1 MMNERIE
8 TVTLETIEKEF
19 DAVIGYKS
27 IKKELIRICDIMQN
41 SEFYSKLGVS
51 VPNGLLL
58 SGEPG
63 LGKTLMANCFIK
75 ASGRKAFTC
84 RKDKPDGDF
93 VNHIKSTFDE
103 AVKNAP
109 SIVFLDDMDKFSA
122 NGDEFHRNSEEF
134 VTVQSCIDDAKGKNV
149 FVLATIND
157 ENAIP
162 NSLLRAGRFDNRI
175 EVKSP
180 KGEDAEKIVE
190 HYIKKKNFVS
200 DVDVKTITKL
210 LNSASCAELECVI
223 NQAGVYAGFNRKDK
237 IEMDDIVKACLRIIH
252 KAPEKE
258 TAHSPEVLKYIAY
271 HEAGHAVIA
280 EVLEPGSVNFVS
292 VRSHGGSTGGFTN
305 YYQPEEYW
313 IKKQYMENRVTVLL
327 GGKAATETVFGE
339 TDVGANSDLHR
350 AFDISVR
357 FVDDYCSNGFDR
369 WLQGREYSNGA
380 VERRDMQL
388 SFEIEKFYQKAKKIL
403 IDNREFL
410 DKLATALMNK
420 DILTSAEIQT
430 IKATCKMVA

>member
-1 MMNERIE
+1 MVEKE
-8 TVTLETIEKEF
+8 QVLVTEIEKEF
-19 DAVIGYKS
+19 EPVIGYKS
-27 IKKELIRICDIMQN
+27 IKNEMIKICDIMRN

-58 SGEPG
+58 SGYPG

-93 VNHIKSTFDE
+93 VNHIKATFGE

-122 NGDEFHRNSEEF
+122 NGDRHHRNSEEF
-134 VTVQSCIDDAKGKNV
+134 VTVQSCIDDAKNKDV

-157 ENAIP
+157 EDAIP
-162 NSLLRAGRFDNRI
+162 ESLLRAGRFDNRI
-175 EVKSP
+175 EVNSP

-190 HYIKKKNFVS
+190 HYIKRKNFVS
-200 DVDVKTITKL
+200 DVDVKTITRL
-210 LNSASCAELECVI
+210 LNGASCAELETVI
-223 NQAGVYAGFNRKDK
+223 NQAGVYAGFNRKEK

-258 TAHSPEVLKYIAY
+258 QAHSPEVLKAVAY

-292 VRSHGGSTGGFTN
+292 VRSHGGSAGGFTN

-313 IKKQYMENRVTVLL
+313 IKKQYMENRVVVVL

-350 AFDISVR
+350 AFDIVER

-369 WLQGREYSNGA
+369 WIQNHNPSQGLL
-380 VERRDMQL
+380 ERQSSQI
-388 SFEIEKFYQKAKKIL
+388 SFEMENFYKKAKKIL

-410 DKLATALMNK
+410 DKLAQALMNK
-420 DILTSAEIQT
+420 DVLTSVEIEA

>member
-1 MMNERIE
+1 MNEQIKLCE
-8 TVTLETIEKEF
+8 IEKEF
-19 DAVIGYKS
+19 EQVIGYQS
-27 IKKELIRICDIMQN
+27 IKKEMLTICDIMQN

-58 SGEPG
+58 SGDPG

-109 SIVFLDDMDKFSA
+109 SIVFLDDLDKYS
-122 NGDEFHRNSEEF
+122 NGDEYHKNSEEF

-157 ENAIP
+157 EDAIP

-258 TAHSPEVLKYIAY
+258 NAYSPEVLKYVSY

-292 VRSHGGSTGGFTN
+292 VRSHGGNTGGFTN
-305 YYQPEEYW
+305 YYQPEEYC
-313 IKKQYMENRVTVLL
+313 IKKQYMENRVTVIL

-339 TDVGANSDLHR
+339 TDVGSNSDLRR
-350 AFDISVR
+350 AFDIVER
-357 FVDDYCSNGFDR
+357 FVDDYSSNGFDR
-369 WLQGREYSNGA
+369 WIQDGYTSEGIR
-380 VERRDMQL
+380 ERRDTQM
-388 SFEIEKFYQKAKKIL
+388 SYEMEKFYQKAKKIL

-410 DKLATALMNK
+410 DKLATALINK
-420 DILTSAEIQT
+420 DILTSVEIEA
-430 IKATCKMVA
+430 IKATCKMVV

>member
-1 MMNERIE
+1 MVEK
-8 TVTLETIEKEF
+8 TQVTLAEIEKEF
-19 DAVIGYKS
+19 EPVIGYKS
-27 IKKELIRICDIMQN
+27 IKNEMIKICDIMRN

-58 SGEPG
+58 SGDPG

-75 ASGRKAFTC
+75 ASGRKAFVC

-109 SIVFLDDMDKFSA
+109 SIVFLDDMDKFA
-122 NGDEFHRNSEEF
+122 NGDEYHKNSEEF
-134 VTVQSCIDDAKGKNV
+134 VTVQSCIDDTKGKDV

-157 ENAIP
+157 RESIP
-162 NSLLRAGRFDNRI
+162 KSLLRAGRFDNRI
-175 EVKSP
+175 MVEAP

-190 HYIKKKNFVS
+190 HYIKRKNFVS
-200 DVDVKTITKL
+200 DVDVKTITRL
-210 LNSASCAELECVI
+210 LNGASCAELETVI
-223 NQAGVYAGFNRKDK
+223 NQAGVYAGFSRKDK
-237 IEMDDIVKACLRIIH
+237 IEMDDIVKSCLRVVH
-252 KAPEKE
+252 NAPEKE
-258 TAHSPEVLKYIAY
+258 QAHSPEVLKAVAY

-292 VRSHGGSTGGFTN
+292 VRSHGGSAGGFTN

-313 IKKQYMENRVTVLL
+313 IKKQYMENRVVVVL

-350 AFDISVR
+350 AFDIVER

-369 WLQGREYSNGA
+369 WIQNHNPSQGLL
-380 VERRDMQL
+380 ERQSSQI
-388 SFEIEKFYQKAKKIL
+388 SFEMENFYKKAKKIL

-410 DKLATALMNK
+410 DKLAQALMNK
-420 DILTSAEIQT
+420 DVLTSVEIEA

>member
-1 MMNERIE
+1 MVEKE
-8 TVTLETIEKEF
+8 QVLVAEIEKEF
-19 DAVIGYKS
+19 EPVIGYKS
-27 IKKELIRICDIMQN
+27 IKNEMIKICDIMRN

-58 SGEPG
+58 SGDPG

-93 VNHIKSTFDE
+93 VNHIKTTFDE

-109 SIVFLDDMDKFSA
+109 SIVFLDDLDKYA
-122 NGDEFHRNSEEF
+122 NGDRYHRNSEEF
-134 VTVQSCIDDAKGKNV
+134 VTVQSCIDDAKNKDV

-157 ENAIP
+157 EDAIP
-162 NSLLRAGRFDNRI
+162 ESLLRAGRFDNRI
-175 EVKSP
+175 EVNSP

-190 HYIKKKNFVS
+190 HYIKRKNFVS
-200 DVDVKTITKL
+200 DVDVKTITRL
-210 LNSASCAELECVI
+210 LNGASCAELETVI

-237 IEMDDIVKACLRIIH
+237 IEMDDIVKACLRIIY

-258 TAHSPEVLKYIAY
+258 QAHSPEVLKAVAY

-292 VRSHGGSTGGFTN
+292 VRSHGGNAGGFTN

-313 IKKQYMENRVTVLL
+313 IKKQYMENRVTVIL

-350 AFDISVR
+350 AFDIALR

-369 WLQGREYSNGA
+369 WIQDNQSSQGTS
-380 VERRDMQL
+380 ERRDMQL
-388 SFEIEKFYQKAKKIL
+388 AFEMENFYKKAKKIL

-410 DKLATALMNK
+410 DKLAQALMNK
-420 DILTSAEIQT
+420 DVLTSVEIEA

>member
-1 MMNERIE
+1 MEKNQQV
-8 TVTLETIEKEF
+8 TVAEIEKEF
-19 DAVIGYKS
+19 SPVIGYKS
-27 IKKELIRICDIMQN
+27 IKNEMIKICDIMRN

-75 ASGRKAFTC
+75 ASGRRAYTC

-93 VNHIKSTFDE
+93 VNHIKSIFNE

-109 SIVFLDDMDKFSA
+109 SIVFLDDMDKFA
-122 NGDEFHRNSEEF
+122 NGDEYHKNSEEF
-134 VTVQSCIDDAKGKNV
+134 VTVQSCIDDTKNKDV

-157 ENAIP
+157 EDAIP

-175 EVKSP
+175 TVVAP
-180 KGEDAEKIVE
+180 KGQDAEKIVA
-190 HYIKKKNFVS
+190 HYIQKKNFVS

-210 LNSASCAELECVI
+210 LNGASCAELETVI
-223 NQAGVYAGFNRKDK
+223 NQAGVYAGFLRKEK

-258 TAHSPEVLKYIAY
+258 HAHSPEILKAVAY
-271 HEAGHAVIA
+271 HEAGHAVVA

-313 IKKQYMENRVTVLL
+313 IKKQYMENRVTVIL
-327 GGKAATETVFGE
+327 GGKAATEICFGE
-339 TDVGANSDLHR
+339 TDVGANNDLHR
-350 AFDISVR
+350 AFDIVER

-369 WLQGREYSNGA
+369 WIQNHNPSQGLL
-380 VERRDMQL
+380 ERQSAQI
-388 SFEIEKFYQKAKKIL
+388 SFEMENFYKKAKKIL
-403 IDNREFL
+403 TLNREFL
-410 DKLATALMNK
+410 DKLATALINK
-420 DILTSAEIQT
+420 DILTSVEIES

>member
-1 MMNERIE
+1 MVEK
-8 TVTLETIEKEF
+8 TQVTLAEIEKEF
-19 DAVIGYKS
+19 EPVIGYKS
-27 IKKELIRICDIMQN
+27 IKNEMIKICDIMRN

-58 SGEPG
+58 SGDPG

-109 SIVFLDDMDKFSA
+109 SIVFLDDMDKFA
-122 NGDEFHRNSEEF
+122 NGDEYHKNSEEF
-134 VTVQSCIDDAKGKNV
+134 VTVQSCIDDTKGKDV

-157 ENAIP
+157 RESIP
-162 NSLLRAGRFDNRI
+162 KSLLRAGRFDNRI
-175 EVKSP
+175 MVEAP

-190 HYIKKKNFVS
+190 HYIKRKNFVS
-200 DVDVKTITKL
+200 DVDVKTITRL
-210 LNSASCAELECVI
+210 LNGASCAELETVI
-223 NQAGVYAGFNRKDK
+223 NQAGVYAGFSRKDK
-237 IEMDDIVKACLRIIH
+237 IEMDDIVKACLRVVH
-252 KAPEKE
+252 SAPEKE
-258 TAHSPEVLKYIAY
+258 QAHSPEVLKAVAY

-292 VRSHGGSTGGFTN
+292 VRSHGGSAGGFTN

-313 IKKQYMENRVTVLL
+313 IKKQYMENRVVVVL

-350 AFDISVR
+350 AFDIVER

-369 WLQGREYSNGA
+369 WIQNHNPSQGLL
-380 VERRDMQL
+380 ERQSSQI
-388 SFEIEKFYQKAKKIL
+388 SFEMENFYKKAKKIL

-410 DKLATALMNK
+410 DKLAQALMNK
-420 DILTSAEIQT
+420 DVLTSVEIEA
-430 IKATCKMVA
+430 IKATCKMVS

>member
-8 TVTLETIEKEF
+8 TVTLETLEKEF

-27 IKKELIRICDIMQN
+27 IKKELIRICDIMRN

-58 SGEPG
+58 SGDPG

-109 SIVFLDDMDKFSA
+109 SIVFLDDMDKFA
-122 NGDEFHRNSEEF
+122 NGDRYHRNSEEF
-134 VTVQSCIDDAKGKNV
+134 VTIQSCIDDAKNKDV

-157 ENAIP
+157 EDAIP
-162 NSLLRAGRFDNRI
+162 SSLLRAGRFDNRI
-175 EVKSP
+175 EVNSP

-190 HYIKKKNFVS
+190 YYIKKKNFVS
-200 DVDVKTITKL
+200 EVDVKTITRL
-210 LNSASCAELECVI
+210 LNGASCAELETVI
-223 NQAGVYAGFNRKDK
+223 NEAGVYAGFNRKDK

-258 TAHSPEVLKYIAY
+258 SSHSPEVLKAVAY

-292 VRSHGGSTGGFTN
+292 VRSHGGGVGGFTN

-313 IKKQYMENRVTVLL
+313 IKKKHMENRVIVLL

-339 TDVGANSDLHR
+339 TDVGTNSDLHR
-350 AFDISVR
+350 AFDIVKR
-357 FVDDYCSNGFDR
+357 FVEDYCSNGFDR
-369 WLQGREYSNGA
+369 WLQAREYSNGV

-388 SFEIEKFYQKAKKIL
+388 SIEMEKFYHTAKKIL

-420 DILTSAEIQT
+420 DILTSVEIQA

>member
-1 MMNERIE
+1 MVEKE
-8 TVTLETIEKEF
+8 QVTLAEIEKEF
-19 DAVIGYKS
+19 EPVIGYKS
-27 IKKELIRICDIMQN
+27 IKNEMIKICDIMRN
-41 SEFYSKLGVS
+41 REFYSKLGVS

-58 SGEPG
+58 SGDPG
-63 LGKTLMANCFIK
+63 LGKTLMANCIIK

-109 SIVFLDDMDKFSA
+109 SIVFLDDMDKFA
-122 NGDEFHRNSEEF
+122 NGDSSHRNSEEF
-134 VTVQSCIDDAKGKNV
+134 VTVQSCIDDAKNKDV

-157 ENAIP
+157 EDAIP
-162 NSLLRAGRFDNRI
+162 ESLLRAGRFDNRI
-175 EVKSP
+175 SVVSP

-190 HYIKKKNFVS
+190 HYIKRKNFVS

-210 LNSASCAELECVI
+210 LNGASCAELETVI

-237 IEMDDIVKACLRIIH
+237 IEMDDIVKSCLRIIH

-258 TAHSPEVLKYIAY
+258 NAYSPEVLKAVAY

-292 VRSHGGSTGGFTN
+292 VRSHGGSAGGFTN

-327 GGKAATETVFGE
+327 GGKAATEVCFGE

-350 AFDISVR
+350 AFDIVER

-369 WLQGREYSNGA
+369 WIQNRNPSQGLL
-380 VERRDMQL
+380 ERQSSQI
-388 SFEIEKFYQKAKKIL
+388 SFEMENFYKKAKKI
-403 IDNREFL
+403 IVDNREFL
-410 DKLATALMNK
+410 DKLAQALMNK
-420 DILTSAEIQT
+420 DVLTSVEIEA

>member
-8 TVTLETIEKEF
+8 TATLEQIEKEF
-19 DAVIGYKS
+19 ESVIGYKS
-27 IKKELIRICDIMQN
+27 IKKEMIRICDIMQN

-58 SGEPG
+58 SGDPG

-75 ASGRKAFTC
+75 ASGRKAFIC
-84 RKDKPDGDF
+84 RKDKPDGEF
-93 VNHIKSTFDE
+93 VNHIKSIFDE

-109 SIVFLDDMDKFSA
+109 SIIFLDDLDKYS
-122 NGDEFHRNSEEF
+122 NSDEYHKNSEEF
-134 VTVQSCIDDAKGKNV
+134 VTIQSCIDDAKGKNV

-157 ENAIP
+157 ENTIP
-162 NSLLRAGRFDNRI
+162 KSLLRAGRFDNRI
-175 EVKSP
+175 VVNAP

-190 HYIKKKNFVS
+190 YYIKKKNFVS
-200 DVDVKTITKL
+200 DVDVKTITRL
-210 LNSASCAELECVI
+210 LNSSSCAELETVI
-223 NQAGVYAGFNRKDK
+223 NEAGVYAGFNRKDK

-252 KAPEKE
+252 KAPERE
-258 TAHSPEVLKYIAY
+258 NAHSPEVLKSVAY

-313 IKKQYMENRVTVLL
+313 IKKQYMENRVIVLL

-339 TDVGANSDLHR
+339 TDVGVNSDLHR
-350 AFDISVR
+350 AFDICCR
-357 FVDDYCSNGFDR
+357 FVDDYSSNGFSR
-369 WLQGREYSNGA
+369 WIQDGYSSDGTR
-380 VERRDMQL
+380 ERRDTQMAY
-388 SFEIEKFYQKAKKIL
+388 EMEKFYQKAKKIL
-403 IDNREFL
+403 VDNREFL

-420 DILTSAEIQT
+420 DILTSVEIQA

>member
-1 MMNERIE
+1 MVEKE
-8 TVTLETIEKEF
+8 QVSVVEIEKTFEP
-19 DAVIGYKS
+19 VIGYKS
-27 IKKELIRICDIMQN
+27 IKNEMIKICDIMRN

-75 ASGRKAFTC
+75 ASGRTAFVC

-109 SIVFLDDMDKFSA
+109 SIVFLDDMDKFA
-122 NGDEFHRNSEEF
+122 NGDEYHKNSEEF
-134 VTVQSCIDDAKGKNV
+134 VTVQSCIDDSKNKEV

-157 ENAIP
+157 EDAIP
-162 NSLLRAGRFDNRI
+162 ISLLRAGRFDNRI
-175 EVKSP
+175 EVNSP

-210 LNSASCAELECVI
+210 LNGASCAELETVI
-223 NQAGVYAGFNRKDK
+223 NQAGVYAGFNRKEK
-237 IEMDDIVKACLRIIH
+237 IEMDDIVRACLRIIH
-252 KAPEKE
+252 NAPERE
-258 TAHSPEVLKYIAY
+258 QAHSPEVLKAVAY

-313 IKKQYMENRVTVLL
+313 IKEQYMENRVTVIL

-339 TDVGANSDLHR
+339 TDVGANKDLHR
-350 AFDISVR
+350 AFDIVER

-380 VERRDMQL
+380 VERRDMQMA
-388 SFEIEKFYQKAKKIL
+388 IEMENFYKKAKKIL

-410 DKLATALMNK
+410 DKLATALINK
-420 DILTSAEIQT
+420 DVLTSVEIEA

>member
-1 MMNERIE
+1 MIE
-8 TVTLETIEKEF
+8 KNLAQVSIQEIEKEF
-19 DAVIGYKS
+19 EPVIGYKS
-27 IKKELIRICDIMQN
+27 IKNEMIKICDIMRN
-41 SEFYSKLGVS
+41 SEFYARLGVS

-58 SGEPG
+58 DGDPG

-109 SIVFLDDMDKFSA
+109 SIVFLDDLDKFS
-122 NGDEFHRNSEEF
+122 NSDEYHKNSEEF

-157 ENAIP
+157 EDAIP
-162 NSLLRAGRFDNRI
+162 ESLLRAGRFDNRI
-175 EVKSP
+175 TVESP
-180 KGEDAEKIVE
+180 RGEDAEKIVE
-190 HYIKKKNFVS
+190 HYIKRKNFVS

-210 LNSASCAELECVI
+210 LNGASCAELETVI

-237 IEMDDIVKACLRIIH
+237 IEMDDIVKACLRIIY

-258 TAHSPEVLKYIAY
+258 QAHSPEVLKAVAY
-271 HEAGHAVIA
+271 HEAGHAVVA

-292 VRSHGGSTGGFTN
+292 VRSHGGNAGGFTN
-305 YYQPEEYW
+305 CYQPEEYW

-327 GGKAATETVFGE
+327 GGKAATEVCFGE
-339 TDVGANSDLHR
+339 TDVGVSSDMRR
-350 AFDISVR
+350 AFDIASR
-357 FVDDYCSNGFDR
+357 FVEDYCSNSFDR
-369 WLQGREYSNGA
+369 WIQGREFSNGV

-388 SFEIEKFYQKAKKIL
+388 AVEMENFYSKAKKIL

-410 DKLATALMNK
+410 DKLAQALMNK
-420 DILTSAEIQT
+420 DVLTNVEIEA

>member
-1 MMNERIE
+1 MVEKE
-8 TVTLETIEKEF
+8 QATLAEIEKEF
-19 DAVIGYKS
+19 EPVIGYKS
-27 IKKELIRICDIMQN
+27 IKNEMIKICDIMRN
-41 SEFYSKLGVS
+41 REFYSKLGVS

-58 SGEPG
+58 SGGPG
-63 LGKTLMANCFIK
+63 LGKTLMANCIIK

-93 VNHIKSTFDE
+93 VNYIKSTFDE

-109 SIVFLDDMDKFSA
+109 SIVFLDDMDKFA
-122 NGDEFHRNSEEF
+122 NGDSSHRNSEEF
-134 VTVQSCIDDAKGKNV
+134 VTVQSCIDDAKNKDV

-157 ENAIP
+157 EDAIP
-162 NSLLRAGRFDNRI
+162 ESLLRAGRFDNRI
-175 EVKSP
+175 SVVSP

-190 HYIKKKNFVS
+190 HYIKRKNFVS

-210 LNSASCAELECVI
+210 LNGASCAELETVI

-237 IEMDDIVKACLRIIH
+237 IEMDDIVKSCLRIIH

-258 TAHSPEVLKYIAY
+258 NAYSPEVLKAVAY

-292 VRSHGGSTGGFTN
+292 VRSHGGSAGGFTN

-327 GGKAATETVFGE
+327 GGKAATEVCFGE

-350 AFDISVR
+350 AFDIVER

-369 WLQGREYSNGA
+369 WIQNRNPSQGLL
-380 VERRDMQL
+380 ERQSSQI
-388 SFEIEKFYQKAKKIL
+388 SFEMENFYKKAKKII

-410 DKLATALMNK
+410 DKLAQALMNK
-420 DILTSAEIQT
+420 DVLTSVEIEA

>member
-1 MMNERIE
+1 M
-8 TVTLETIEKEF
+8 VEKEQVLVAEIKKEF
-19 DAVIGYKS
+19 EPVIGYKS
-27 IKKELIRICDIMQN
+27 IKNEMIKICDIMRN

-58 SGEPG
+58 SGDPG

-93 VNHIKSTFDE
+93 VKHIKSTFDE

-122 NGDEFHRNSEEF
+122 NGDEYHRNSEEF
-134 VTVQSCIDDAKGKNV
+134 VTVQSCIDDAKNKDV
-149 FVLATIND
+149 FVLSTIND
-157 ENAIP
+157 EDAIP
-162 NSLLRAGRFDNRI
+162 RSLLRAGRFDNRI
-175 EVKSP
+175 EVNSP

-190 HYIKKKNFVS
+190 HYIKRKNFVS
-200 DVDVKTITKL
+200 DVDVKTITRL
-210 LNSASCAELECVI
+210 LNGASCAELETVI
-223 NQAGVYAGFNRKDK
+223 NQAGVYAGFNRKEK
-237 IEMDDIVKACLRIIH
+237 IEMDDIVRACLRIIH

-258 TAHSPEVLKYIAY
+258 YAHSPEVLKAVAY

-292 VRSHGGSTGGFTN
+292 VRSHGGDAGGFTN

-313 IKKQYMENRVTVLL
+313 IKKQYMENRVTVIL

-339 TDVGANSDLHR
+339 TDVGADNDLHR
-350 AFDISVR
+350 AFDIVER

-369 WLQGREYSNGA
+369 WIQNNNPSPSLL
-380 VERRDMQL
+380 ERQSAQI
-388 SFEIEKFYQKAKKIL
+388 SFEMENFYKKAKKIL

-410 DKLATALMNK
+410 DKLAQALMNK
-420 DILTSAEIQT
+420 DILTSVEIEA